1 MVLGRAIST
10 NPPKNLLKEF
20 FKSFTSDS
28 MAPSFLVV
36 HTQAANSA
44 GNVVE
49 AEVVV
54 ALSHGLVELFHALF
68 PDFPPGF
75 LSGAPSKQAREV
87 AENMLE
93 RRSEPGCIQ
102 QSV

>member
-1 MVLGRAIST
+1 MIHRCPDSPCGPRPRYLDEE
-10 NPPKNLLKEF
+10 PPKNLLKEF

-54 ALSHGLVELFHALF
+54 K
-68 PDFPPGF
+68 D
-75 LSGAPSKQAREV
+75 
-87 AENMLE
+87 N
-93 RRSEPGCIQ
+93 
-102 QSV
+102 